1 MTQSQQQGTVAVP
14 TEGDLQFE
22 LIDRAQRVLP
32 GGTFGNFPGDIV
44 IREGRGGRVWDESG
58 KEYVDFLLGSGPM
71 LVGHAHPEV
80 TAAAQARIADGTTF
94 FANNRYGI
102 ELAEAI
108 VAAVPCAGQVRFVST
123 GSEAD
128 LYAMRAARAFTRRDK
143 ILKFEG
149 GYHGMSDYS
158 LMSLAPKRPGNF
170 PQPVPDSAGIPRSL
184 RDEILIAPFNDLQVA
199 ASLVREHRQELAGVI
214 LEPLQRIIPPAPGF
228 LEGLRRITAENG
240 VLLIFDE
247 VVTGFRLAYGGAQEY
262 YGVVPD
268 LCTLG
273 KVIGGGF
280 PLAAIAGRA
289 DIMAHFDRGA
299 VGDDG
304 FMMQVGTLSGNP
316 VAAAAGM
323 ATLAILQRPGAY
335 ERLFATGRELMRTL
349 AELLKRNGIAAQVT
363 GEPPLFDVVFSAEA
377 VRDYRGT
384 LRGDAG
390 MLRRFNTLLR
400 ERGVLKG
407 EQKYYVS
414 LAHTPEDVRHTCD
427 AWDSAINALAT

>member
-1 MTQSQQQGTVAVP
+1 MKPAA
-14 TEGDLQFE
+14 EKDRE
-22 LIDRAQRVLP
+22 LGLIEKAKRVLP
-32 GGTFGNFPGDIV
+32 GGTFGNFASDIV

-80 TAAAQARIADGTTF
+80 TAAVQAIIARGTTF

-108 VAAVPCAGQVRFVST
+108 VAAVPCAERVRFVST

-128 LYAMRAARAFTRRDK
+128 LYAMRAARAFTKRDK
-143 ILKFEG
+143 ILRFEG

-170 PQPVPDSAGIPRSL
+170 PQPIPDSAGIPKSL
-184 RDEILIAPFNDLQVA
+184 RDEILVAPFNDLEVVL
-199 ASLVREHRQELAGVI
+199 SLVREHRDELAGVI
-214 LEPLQRIIPPAPGF
+214 VEPMQRIIPPMPGF
-228 LEGLRRITAENG
+228 LEGLRKITAENG

-289 DIMAHFDRGA
+289 DIMAHFDRRA
-299 VGDDG
+299 VGDEA
-304 FMMQVGTLSGNP
+304 FLMQVGTLSGNP
-316 VAAAAGM
+316 VAAAAGL
-323 ATLAILQRPGAY
+323 ATLDILKRPGAY
-335 ERLFATGRELMRTL
+335 DRLFATGRELMGTL
-349 AELLKRNGIAAQVT
+349 TELLRRNGLAAQVI
-363 GEPPLFDVVFSAEA
+363 GEPPLFDVVFSREA
-377 VRDYRGT
+377 VRDYRGA
-384 LRGDAG
+384 LRGDAD
-390 MLRRFNTLLR
+390 MLRRFNGLLR
-400 ERGVLKG
+400 ERGILKG
-407 EQKYYVS
+407 ESKYYLS
-414 LAHTPEDVRHTCD
+414 LAHTPEDVRHTGD
-427 AWDSAINALAT
+427 AWASALEALAAG

>member
-1 MTQSQQQGTVAVP
+1 MIENEIERG
-14 TEGDLQFE
+14 
-22 LIDRAQRVLP
+22 LIEKAKRVLP
-32 GGTFGNFPGDIV
+32 GGTFGNVSSEVV
-44 IREGRGGRVWDESG
+44 IRKGRGGRVWDESG
-58 KEYVDFLLGSGPM
+58 REYVDFLLGSGPM

-80 TAAAQARIADGTTF
+80 TAAAQARIAEGTTF

-108 VAAVPCAGQVRFVST
+108 VAAVPCAEKVRFVST

-289 DIMAHFDRGA
+289 DIMAHFDRQA

-304 FMMQVGTLSGNP
+304 FLMQVGTLSGNP
-316 VAAAAGM
+316 VAAAAGL
-323 ATLAILQRPGAY
+323 ATLEILRRPGAY
-335 ERLFATGRELMRTL
+335 DRLFATGRELMATL
-349 AELLKRNGIAAQVT
+349 AELLRRNVLTAQVT
-363 GEPPLFDVVFSAEA
+363 GEPPLFDVVFSNEP
-377 VRDYRGT
+377 VRNYRGT
-384 LRGDAG
+384 LCGDAD
-390 MLRRFNTLLR
+390 MLRRFNVLLR
-400 ERGVLKG
+400 ERGILKG
-407 EQKYYVS
+407 ESKYYVS
-414 LAHTPEDVRHTCD
+414 LAHTPEDIRHTRD
-427 AWDSAINALAT
+427 AWASAIEALVAC